1 MDTQKPKRTLSES
14 QKAAMAAGRA
24 RLAELR
30 SQKAAA
36 EAAEGTPVASVPTVK
51 KPREEV
57 LITADGRTLEV
68 SVAGKRWAGKE
79 ITISESD
86 IPEITRGAH
95 ELDFDSMF
103 AEVVRLL
110 KDGGYKFTRK
120 DAML

>member
-86 IPEITRGAH
+86 IPEITREAH
-95 ELDFDSMF
+95 ELDFGSMF

>member
-86 IPEITRGAH
+86 IPEITREAH